1 MSQRQSFKLYRN
13 ILLVFLSLVPSL
25 NSLPTYSPSFRV
37 EDVGRQD
44 VQTANAEPNN
54 NNKMTQIFATLQQ
67 ISAELDNLQS
77 LRQDVE
83 TIKSRLTLNS
93 LHFTNKSSK
102 IGGKGKGG
110 SGSKSKKSKSIKENC
125 NCPPPITTP
134 TFAPTQKPEDPPF
147 TQIRILPLG
156 DSLTKGQAIHDTVG
170 AYRGHL
176 YTMLTNRGYNVD
188 YVGTQVKNSIGVPD
202 KEHEGVGGVTIS
214 YISDNIEK
222 ILKQIE
228 VPDVILLHV
237 GTNDFGKEVDIFTA
251 IDRYEKLISKMGRLS
266 PTSNIIATSLI
277 IRNDEAYDPIQRLFN
292 IFIEDTIL
300 QQAAKGVKVTYL
312 NMNAVVKKEQLVD
325 GIHPNKEG
333 YRDMATAWLGAIQK
347 IASPMGDNYPPSI
360 LSAHAKNDKQLIVT
374 MSKPIATAS
383 VQNVNNFSLDNA
395 NIKIVRSKLDTS
407 TRNILLTTTSLAPYI
422 GLPLVITIRDGVKDR
437 TDQRRPLPKLS
448 SFTITVRFTP
458 SALPQDVLPANKVR
472 IMPLGS
478 TLTKGE
484 VDFPGSYRKQ
494 VYQLLTQQGYSVDFV
509 GSKVTNRFP
518 GIDPHHE
525 GTADKFI
532 TFFTRFAEFWL
543 DKIDTPDMILLH
555 VGIFDFLRGIDIANT
570 PSRYS
575 DLIQEIARL
584 RPTTRIIA
592 TNLISKQGTQL
603 HRDIQ
608 THFNPFIEDIVKQ
621 NAANGILVNYLD
633 IASFVKD
640 IDVDEKSLLT
650 QQGYDNMGDG
660 WVSAIVKYMNP
671 NGDLTSI
678 PTVLKLDI
686 PLAKK
691 NEILVTFSKPIS
703 DVTAVKTSN
712 YQVMGT
718 VGRISI
724 NNAVLNEE
732 KRIVILLTSSL
743 NTFQGQKISVTVK
756 SIVDRAG
763 NRMND
768 ITEAVFVP
776 SED

>member
-1 MSQRQSFKLYRN
+1 
-13 ILLVFLSLVPSL
+13 
-25 NSLPTYSPSFRV
+25 
-37 EDVGRQD
+37 
-44 VQTANAEPNN
+44 
-54 NNKMTQIFATLQQ
+54 
-67 ISAELDNLQS
+67 
-77 LRQDVE
+77 
-83 TIKSRLTLNS
+83 
-93 LHFTNKSSK
+93 
-102 IGGKGKGG
+102 
-110 SGSKSKKSKSIKENC
+110 
-125 NCPPPITTP
+125 
-134 TFAPTQKPEDPPF
+134 
-147 TQIRILPLG
+147 
-156 DSLTKGQAIHDTVG
+156 
-170 AYRGHL
+170 
-176 YTMLTNRGYNVD
+176 
-188 YVGTQVKNSIGVPD
+188 
-202 KEHEGVGGVTIS
+202 
-214 YISDNIEK
+214 
-222 ILKQIE
+222 
-228 VPDVILLHV
+228 
-237 GTNDFGKEVDIFTA
+237 
-251 IDRYEKLISKMGRLS
+251 
-266 PTSNIIATSLI
+266 
-277 IRNDEAYDPIQRLFN
+277 
-292 IFIEDTIL
+292 
-300 QQAAKGVKVTYL
+300 
-312 NMNAVVKKEQLVD
+312 
-325 GIHPNKEG
+325 
-333 YRDMATAWLGAIQK
+333 
-347 IASPMGDNYPPSI
+347 
-360 LSAHAKNDKQLIVT
+360 
-374 MSKPIATAS
+374 
-383 VQNVNNFSLDNA
+383 
-395 NIKIVRSKLDTS
+395 
-407 TRNILLTTTSLAPYI
+407 
-422 GLPLVITIRDGVKDR
+422 
-437 TDQRRPLPKLS
+437 
-448 SFTITVRFTP
+448 
-458 SALPQDVLPANKVR
+458 
-472 IMPLGS
+472 MPLGS

-584 RPTTRIIA
+584 RPTTRIIT

-603 HRDIQ
+603 
-608 THFNPFIEDIVKQ
+608 
-621 NAANGILVNYLD
+621 YLD

-732 KRIVILLTSSL
+732 KRIVRLLTSSL
-743 NTFQGQKISVTVK
+743 NTFQGQKISVKVK